1 MDTIISYLDN
11 LFASL
16 PQSEAVLK
24 AKRELLASMEEKYRA
39 LKSEGKT
46 ENEAVGTVIAEFGN
60 IDELISELGVRRPVN
75 GVSLP
80 LLKEDEVKRFLS
92 TNRQAGLLIGLG
104 VVLCIIGVAM
114 LIIANQL
121 AADGL
126 IGGVITEGAAS
137 VLGLIVMLIL
147 IAIGVGFFVYSGLRM
162 DRFKYLEKGFEL
174 PVSVKLDLQR
184 DYDRNSA
191 SFTAAIVVGVG
202 LCIVSPVP
210 LFLTAV
216 FEGFPSQY
224 GVAMLLTIVSIA
236 VFTFIRAGTI
246 RDGYNRL
253 LNLED
258 YSPEKVEEN
267 KVTGAVASVVFPLA
281 ALVYL
286 YLGFFR
292 GMWHPGWMIFPAV
305 GILFGIFSAIYGI
318 VKKEGK

>member
-1 MDTIISYLDN
+1 MDTIINYLDN

-16 PQSEAVLK
+16 PKTDIVLK
-24 AKRELLASMEEKYRA
+24 AKSELLASMEEKYRA
-39 LKSEGKT
+39 LKSEGKS

-60 IDELISELGVRRPVN
+60 IDELVAELGVKRADNDKNV
-75 GVSLP
+75 P
-80 LLKEDEVKRFLS
+80 LLKEEEVNGFLS

-104 VVLCIIGVAM
+104 VVLCIMGVAI

-126 IGGVITEGAAS
+126 IGGMITEGAAS
-137 VLGLIVMLIL
+137 VLGLIAMLVL
-147 IAIGVGFFVYSGLRM
+147 VAIGVGFFIYSGLRM
-162 DRFKYLEKGFEL
+162 DRYKYLDKGFEL
-174 PVSVKLDLQR
+174 PAHVRMDVQR
-184 DYDRNSA
+184 AYDRSA
-191 SFTAAIVVGVG
+191 STFTASIVVGVG

-216 FEGFPSQY
+216 FKEFPSQY
-224 GVAMLLTIVSIA
+224 GIALLLAFVSFA
-236 VFTFIRAGTI
+236 VFTFIRVGTI

-253 LNLED
+253 LQLDD
-258 YSPEKVEEN
+258 YAPEKVEEN

-292 GMWHPGWMIFPAV
+292 GLWHPGWLIFPAV
-305 GILFGIFSAIYGI
+305 GILFGIFSAIYSV
-318 VKKEGK
+318 VKKAEK